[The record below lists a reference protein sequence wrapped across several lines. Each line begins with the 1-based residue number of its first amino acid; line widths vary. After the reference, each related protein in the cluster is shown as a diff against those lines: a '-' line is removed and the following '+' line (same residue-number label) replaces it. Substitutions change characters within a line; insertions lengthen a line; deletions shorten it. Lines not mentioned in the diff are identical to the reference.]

1 MNQKL
6 HQMGLLCLLGAAA
19 LLFSCLFFVTIP
31 SRTASAEQSISN
43 DATLTVKI
51 EYAKALDCVDDAFW
65 GCESDADFRAVVHI
79 AGTRFESYIIKNQDE
94 ISPPDW
100 IFSKPI
106 SLSNELTQTVQVKI
120 ELWDSDTGVN
130 DDDEMD
136 LHTGDDNPLSLTVNL
151 RNCIDN
157 ELGAIAGTLATP
169 KKCGE
174 TITSEGRI
182 GNPANIRF
190 QITADTPKDTFVVKN
205 EVNEPV
211 VGAEVRLFRSNEPRP
226 TYVTDSEGKV
236 AIPCLRQGDELIA
249 MQLVDTKV
257 VSDSTHEGW
266 HYRTYITSLN
276 YDEISGEALPYLST
290 GQTCGAVPI
299 DLTVKKRSPLILFN
313 LIVSV
318 WWGAYG
324 DDEELVSSTFLD
336 RLENALHSASDI
348 VFDVTEGQFAF
359 GNVTIYDGYDHWDK
373 QAYWDEA
380 DIQILPSNYMR
391 PWAVPGG
398 ITRGSPYTYTS
409 SVFSTTVFYP
419 GYIRM
424 GRAWDQGNNPDAS
437 LDTYD
442 GSRMIAHEFMHY
454 AFMLLDEYFYFDSN
468 NQLQKA
474 TCPGSLM
481 DDSYGANPELPMQG
495 SLLWAESC
503 KKTEQFMTH
512 GESPWETIARIYSD
526 RSQTGRWE
534 LRIPQPGTLPKAGP
548 LNLPVNLTT
557 VEVKS
562 QGHNPL
568 ANGNGEVK
576 VTVKNANNE
585 GFYPGEVEL
594 FLLRKNAENG
604 LRIYAQGTVSTT
616 GIIGL
621 VGVKANDEIVAISWD
636 GQNYGA
642 KPYTTGTTTILNV
655 GPPIWQPIVTAYPV
669 TDGTNQII
677 GLSIE
682 VSQTGTVNGKI
693 MATIVPLNR
702 KVTIAD
708 AIQLQADS
716 MNRHSGFIPLQGAQT
731 LDDAFIWVGEV
742 QDRSQILNNTAK
754 QIIIPY
760 TIGGSPDLHKRSN
773 PPRHPA
779 SSDGYCQF
787 HFPESAWTRD
797 LPVLVLSSHNL
808 PGIRANGVVASAPCY
823 LAMPESIV
831 DFPESVSLT
840 IYYNRESIRAIDDQ
854 SLRILWWNEAT
865 AEWQIVNNHT
875 INTDAH
881 LITANITRPGLYVA
895 MALPDDPNSHLLYLP
910 FVNR

>member
-1 MNQKL
+1 M
-6 HQMGLLCLLGAAA
+6 
-19 LLFSCLFFVTIP
+19 
-31 SRTASAEQSISN
+31 
-43 DATLTVKI
+43 
-51 EYAKALDCVDDAFW
+51 
-65 GCESDADFRAVVHI
+65 
-79 AGTRFESYIIKNQDE
+79 
-94 ISPPDW
+94 
-100 IFSKPI
+100 
-106 SLSNELTQTVQVKI
+106 
-120 ELWDSDTGVN
+120 
-130 DDDEMD
+130 
-136 LHTGDDNPLSLTVNL
+136 
-151 RNCIDN
+151 
-157 ELGAIAGTLATP
+157 
-169 KKCGE
+169 
-174 TITSEGRI
+174 
-182 GNPANIRF
+182 
-190 QITADTPKDTFVVKN
+190 
-205 EVNEPV
+205 
-211 VGAEVRLFRSNEPRP
+211 
-226 TYVTDSEGKV
+226 
-236 AIPCLRQGDELIA
+236 
-249 MQLVDTKV
+249 
-257 VSDSTHEGW
+257 
-266 HYRTYITSLN
+266 
-276 YDEISGEALPYLST
+276 
-290 GQTCGAVPI
+290 
-299 DLTVKKRSPLILFN
+299 
-313 LIVSV
+313 
-318 WWGAYG
+318 
-324 DDEELVSSTFLD
+324 
-336 RLENALHSASDI
+336 
-348 VFDVTEGQFAF
+348 
-359 GNVTIYDGYDHWDK
+359 
-373 QAYWDEA
+373 
-380 DIQILPSNYMR
+380 
-391 PWAVPGG
+391 
-398 ITRGSPYTYTS
+398 
-409 SVFSTTVFYP
+409 
-419 GYIRM
+419 
-424 GRAWDQGNNPDAS
+424 
-437 LDTYD
+437 
-442 GSRMIAHEFMHY
+442 
-454 AFMLLDEYFYFDSN
+454 
-468 NQLQKA
+468 
-474 TCPGSLM
+474 
-481 DDSYGANPELPMQG
+481 
-495 SLLWAESC
+495 
-503 KKTEQFMTH
+503 
-512 GESPWETIARIYSD
+512 
-526 RSQTGRWE
+526 
-534 LRIPQPGTLPKAGP
+534 
-548 LNLPVNLTT
+548 
-557 VEVKS
+557 
-562 QGHNPL
+562 
-568 ANGNGEVK
+568 
-576 VTVKNANNE
+576 
-585 GFYPGEVEL
+585 
-594 FLLRKNAENG
+594 
-604 LRIYAQGTVSTT
+604 
-616 GIIGL
+616 
-621 VGVKANDEIVAISWD
+621 GVKANDEIVAISWD